1 MLNSYIFCVMTT
13 RFSRCTNTSR
23 KIYDFLLTEK
33 ILKVHKKIQYV
44 WKSLWSNNKVKTG
57 FMLQMK
63 YEDKVSERQ
72 QREKKRVE
80 TKAEQRLIASNCR
93 TTRTRTS

>member
-33 ILKVHKKIQYV
+33 ILKVHKKNM
-44 WKSLWSNNKVKTG
+44 SG
-57 FMLQMK
+57 
-63 YEDKVSERQ
+63 
-72 QREKKRVE
+72 RVCGQII
-80 TKAEQRLIASNCR
+80 K
-93 TTRTRTS
+93 